1 MLPVRFTH
9 RVFGSPL
16 LAWDPFR
23 AFGRSGRW
31 LDSGADGSCDC
42 VDGGFDVDVREDED
56 RYTIEANLPG
66 VDKDGVEVTFEDGV
80 LTIEGE
86 VRRDDERQGANFHVR
101 ERCVGKLSRSFRLPA
116 EADSETV
123 KATLAEGVL
132 TVTVDKAE
140 AHKPHKIAVEAG

>member
-1 MLPVRFTH
+1 MLPVRFT
-9 RVFGSPL
+9 RGVCGSPL

-23 AFGRSGRW
+23 AFGRFGR
-31 LDSGADGSCDC
+31 LL
-42 VDGGFDVDVREDED
+42 DGGTDGGCDGVVGGFEVDVREDED

-86 VRRDDERQGANFHVR
+86 VRRDDERQGADFHLR
-101 ERCVGKLSRSFRLPA
+101 ERCVGRLSRSFRLPA
-116 EADSETV
+116 EADWEKV
-123 KATLAEGVL
+123 KATLADGVL

-140 AHKPHKIAVEAG
+140 ADKPHKIPVEAG